1 MTIPLGNERVDAAPT
16 VSSVSNHKEFANEK
30 DSAFVG
36 SPNNNNNNNNLESTL
51 TEEEISNYK
60 PSSQFTKILIYFAM
74 GVCWGLLVVAVQTFA
89 DDTPWVMFLAVVL
102 FFIFTVWLIRRLRG
116 VLLS

>member
-1 MTIPLGNERVDAAPT
+1 MTIPLDNERVEAAPA
-16 VSSVSNHKEFANEK
+16 VSSVSNHEEFANEK

-36 SPNNNNNNNNLESTL
+36 SPNNNNNNLESTL
-51 TEEEISNYK
+51 TEEEMSK
-60 PSSQFTKILIYFAM
+60 TSSRFTKILIYFAM
-74 GVCWGLLVVAVQTFA
+74 GVCWGLLVVIVQTFA

-102 FFIFTVWLIRRLRG
+102 FFIFTVWLIRRCQG